1 MPKQYPVMLYRNSFD
16 DWAIADDD
24 EQKAELLNDGYMTH
38 ADFVKKDDNDN
49 GSLDVSEMTK
59 KDIMQGLDD
68 LEIEYN
74 NRDSKDT
81 LAEILTDA
89 LSE

>member
-1 MPKQYPVMLYRNSFD
+1 MDYPKMLYRNGFD
-16 DWAIADDD
+16 DWAIAGD
-24 EQKAELLNDGYMTH
+24 EDHEAELLEAGYMSH
-38 ADFVKKDDNDN
+38 ADFMAKDKNDN
-49 GSLDVSEMTK
+49 GALDIAEMTK

-74 NRDSKDT
+74 SRDSKDT
-81 LAEILTDA
+81 LAEILADA

>member
-1 MPKQYPVMLYRNSFD
+1 MEDYPVMLYRNGFD
-16 DWAIADDD
+16 DWKIADDED
-24 EQKAELLNDGYMTH
+24 QEKELLKDGYMSH
-38 ADFVKKDDNDN
+38 ADFVAKDDNGN
-49 GSLDVSEMTK
+49 GALDIAEMTK

-81 LAEILTDA
+81 LAEILADA

>member
-1 MPKQYPVMLYRNSFD
+1 MDYPVMLYRNGFD
-16 DWAIADDD
+16 DWKVADDED
-24 EQKAELLNDGYMTH
+24 QEKELLKDGYMSH
-38 ADFVKKDDNDN
+38 ADFKAKDKNHN
-49 GSLDVSEMTK
+49 GALDIAEMTK

-68 LEIEYN
+68 LEVEYN

-81 LAEILTDA
+81 LAEILADA

>member
-1 MPKQYPVMLYRNSFD
+1 MDYPVMLYRNSFD
-16 DWAIADDD
+16 DWKIAEDK
-24 EQKAELLNDGYMTH
+24 EQEQELLKDGYTSH
-38 ADFVKKDDNDN
+38 ADFKAKDKNHN
-49 GSLDVSEMTK
+49 GALDIAEMTK

-68 LEIEYN
+68 LEVEYN

-81 LAEILTDA
+81 LAEILADA

>member
-1 MPKQYPVMLYRNSFD
+1 MDYPVMLYRNGFD
-16 DWAIADDD
+16 DWKVADD
-24 EQKAELLNDGYMTH
+24 EGQEKELLKDGYMSH
-38 ADFVKKDDNDN
+38 ADFKAKDDNGN
-49 GSLDVSEMTK
+49 GALDIAEMTK

>member
-1 MPKQYPVMLYRNSFD
+1 MDYPVMLYRNSLD
-16 DWAIADDD
+16 DWKIADDED
-24 EQKAELLNDGYMTH
+24 HEQELLSSGYMSN
-38 ADFVKKDDNDN
+38 ADFMARDKNHN
-49 GSLDVSEMTK
+49 GALDIAEMTK

-81 LAEILTDA
+81 LAEILADA

>member
-1 MPKQYPVMLYRNSFD
+1 MDYPKMLYRNGFD
-16 DWAIADDD
+16 DWKIADD
-24 EQKAELLNDGYMTH
+24 EEHEAELLKAGYMSH
-38 ADFVKKDDNDN
+38 ADFMAKDKNDN
-49 GSLDVSEMTK
+49 GELDIAEMTK

-81 LAEILTDA
+81 LAEILADA